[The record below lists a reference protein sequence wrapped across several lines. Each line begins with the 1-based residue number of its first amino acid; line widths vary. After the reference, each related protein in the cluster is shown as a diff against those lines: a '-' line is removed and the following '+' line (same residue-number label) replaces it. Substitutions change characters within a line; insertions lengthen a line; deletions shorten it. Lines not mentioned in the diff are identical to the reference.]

1 MTQQWTVK
9 PSGETTGNT
18 GRPPRRTGKGPVI
31 PAAGTSISDVPVLI
45 AGGGPAGLALAISL
59 GQLGVRCEVVDAR
72 PAPTRVPRAGRC
84 GARAMEI
91 FRRLGVS
98 GQLRAAGL
106 PGEAPLDVV
115 ICAGT
120 LARPLNRHRYPSVA
134 DALEVTLEVNDGTMP
149 LEPHVIL
156 SQYTL
161 EPVLREVAEATPGVT
176 VRFGAE
182 LIDFAVTGGGVTAM
196 VHTASRPRTIRADY
210 LIGCDGADSTVR
222 RVLGV
227 ELRGERRAPLRQALI
242 YCPDLYERLPG
253 GPSGRAIEYHVT
265 GGHPCTLIVQDDA
278 QHFALQ
284 AGAGGVGGPS
294 GPPLATLFEAVAGA
308 VCQPLSYKVVHEAEW
323 AQQLLLA
330 DRYTDHRC
338 QVLLAGDAAHPASTT
353 GGLGLSTAIGDTAD
367 LAWKLAA
374 TLQGWGGP
382 ALLASYEAERRP
394 VAAQAITAS
403 FASAIAEEPWS
414 VDLRDVE
421 LGYRYTGSPVIS
433 HAGGTPPTG
442 FAPTTWPGARLPH
455 LWLDDGNPLHDV
467 LGACFTLLRVPGA
480 AAPGATADRVDGEFA
495 QALAAEFGRL
505 GAPLD
510 LVEVTSVAAQAVYAG
525 HRLILV
531 RPDLHVAW
539 RSGDS
544 QPVPAALAN
553 LVTGHAGNHDR
564 ES

>member
-1 MTQQWTVK
+1 M
-9 PSGETTGNT
+9 
-18 GRPPRRTGKGPVI
+18 
-31 PAAGTSISDVPVLI
+31 
-45 AGGGPAGLALAISL
+45 
-59 GQLGVRCEVVDAR
+59 
-72 PAPTRVPRAGRC
+72 
-84 GARAMEI
+84 
-91 FRRLGVS
+91 
-98 GQLRAAGL
+98 
-106 PGEAPLDVV
+106 
-115 ICAGT
+115 
-120 LARPLNRHRYPSVA
+120 
-134 DALEVTLEVNDGTMP
+134 LEVNDGTMP

-210 LIGCDGADSTVR
+210 LIGCDGAGSTVR

-227 ELRGERRAPLRQALI
+227 ELRGETRQPLRQALI

-253 GPSGRAIEYHVT
+253 GRGVQYHVT
-265 GGHPCTLIVQDDA
+265 GANPCTLVVQDDT
-278 QHFALQ
+278 QHFALH
-284 AGAGGVGGPS
+284 APAAGGGS
-294 GPPLATLFEAVAGA
+294 GAPPLTALFEAVAGA

-330 DRYTDHRC
+330 DRYTDDRC
-338 QVLLAGDAAHPASTT
+338 RVLLAGDAAHPASTT

-374 TLQGWGGP
+374 TVSGWGGP
-382 ALLASYEAERRP
+382 ALLPSYEAERRP
-394 VAAQAITAS
+394 VAAQALIAS

-433 HAGGTPPTG
+433 HAAGTSPTG

-467 LGACFTLLRVPGA
+467 LGTCFTLLRVPGA
-480 AAPGATADRVDGEFA
+480 GAPGPTADWVDGEFA
-495 QALAAEFGRL
+495 RELAAEFGRL

-539 RSGDS
+539 RYGDS
-544 QPVPAALAN
+544 QPAPAALAN
-553 LVTGHAGNHDR
+553 LVTGNVRNHDR
-564 ES
+564 GS

>member
-1 MTQQWTVK
+1 MADR
-9 PSGETTGNT
+9 E
-18 GRPPRRTGKGPVI
+18 RPVI
-31 PAAGTSISDVPVLI
+31 PAAGTSTSDVPVLI
-45 AGGGPAGLALAISL
+45 AGGGPAGLSLAISL

-84 GARAMEI
+84 GPRAMEI
-91 FRRLGVS
+91 FRRLGIS
-98 GQLRAAGL
+98 GRLRAAGL
-106 PGEAPLDVV
+106 PAEAPLDVV
-115 ICAGT
+115 ICAGS
-120 LARPLNRHRYPSVA
+120 LARPLTRHHYPSVA
-134 DALEVTLEVNDGTMP
+134 DVLAVTLEVNDGTMP
-149 LEPHVIL
+149 LEPHLIL

-161 EPVLREVAEATPGVT
+161 EPLLREVAEATPGVT

-182 LIDFAVTGGGVTAM
+182 LIDFAVTGGGVTAT
-196 VHTASRPRTIRADY
+196 VHTASRLRAIRADY
-210 LIGCDGADSTVR
+210 LVGCDGADSTVR

-227 ELRGERRAPLRQALI
+227 ELRGERREPLRQALI

-253 GPSGRAIEYHVT
+253 GGGGRAVHYYVT
-265 GGHPCTLIVQDDA
+265 GGHRSTLMVQDDT

-284 AGAGGVGGPS
+284 TAAGGPS
-294 GPPLATLFEAVAGA
+294 APGVPGARPVTTLFEAIAGA

-323 AQQLLLA
+323 AQHLLLA
-330 DRYTDHRC
+330 DLYTDDRC
-338 QVLLAGDAAHPASTT
+338 RVLLAGDAAHPASTT
-353 GGLGLSTAIGDTAD
+353 GGLGLSTAVGDAAD
-367 LAWKLAA
+367 LAWKLTA
-374 TLQGWGGP
+374 TLHGWGGP

-403 FASAIAEEPWS
+403 FSRAAADEPWS

-433 HAGGTPPTG
+433 HAAGTPPAG

-467 LGACFTLLRVPGA
+467 LGNCFTLLRMPGA
-480 AAPGATADRVDGEFA
+480 GAAGATADRVDGEFA
-495 QALAAEFGRL
+495 RELAAEFGRL

-510 LVEVTSVAAQAVYAG
+510 LVEVTSAPAQAVYAG

-544 QPVPAALAN
+544 QPTPAALAR
-553 LVTGHAGNHDR
+553 LVTGNA
-564 ES
+564 SS